1 MKKEKFNPTNERITL
16 CTISNAPKLL
26 KETQVSEIYNVS
38 LSWLRNARWKGDGF
52 PFIKMGGGV
61 FYRPEDI
68 DAFIENR
75 LMHSTSEY

>member
-1 MKKEKFNPTNERITL
+1 MRNTRTNNIRRNYENTVADR
-16 CTISNAPKLL
+16 PKLY
-26 KETQVSEIYNVS
+26 KETQVSKIYNVS

-52 PFIKMGGGV
+52 PFIKIGGGV

-68 DAFIENR
+68 DAYIESR

>member
-1 MKKEKFNPTNERITL
+1 MRNTTNDTKGRIYENSV
-16 CTISNAPKLL
+16 TISQKLL
-26 KETQVSEIYNVS
+26 KETQVSEIYNVT

-52 PFIKMGGGV
+52 PFIKIGGGV

-68 DAFIENR
+68 DTFIESR

>member
-1 MKKEKFNPTNERITL
+1 MKREKFHPTNERINL
-16 CTISNAPKLL
+16 CITNGVPKLL

-68 DAFIENR
+68 DSFISSR

>member
-1 MKKEKFNPTNERITL
+1 MKQTTSNDNNGRQHETKELNQV
-16 CTISNAPKLL
+16 KLY
-26 KETQVSEIYNVS
+26 KETQVSKIYNVS

-52 PFIKMGGGV
+52 PFIKIGGGV

-68 DAFIENR
+68 DSFIASR

>member
-1 MKKEKFNPTNERITL
+1 MKRTASNDINGRQHENTITNT
-16 CTISNAPKLL
+16 PKLY
-26 KETQVSEIYNVS
+26 KETQVSELYNVS

-52 PFIKMGGGV
+52 PFIKIGGGV

-68 DAFIENR
+68 DTFISSR

>member
-1 MKKEKFNPTNERITL
+1 MKRTTSNDNGRQHEKSVTDT
-16 CTISNAPKLL
+16 PKLY

-52 PFIKMGGGV
+52 PFIKIGGGV
-61 FYRPEDI
+61 FYRPQDI
-68 DAFIENR
+68 EAFIESR

>member
-1 MKKEKFNPTNERITL
+1 MKRTTSNDNGRQHEKSVTDR
-16 CTISNAPKLL
+16 PKLY

-52 PFIKMGGGV
+52 PFIKIGGGV
-61 FYRPEDI
+61 FYRPADI
-68 DAFIENR
+68 DAFIESR